1 MKMAQI
7 TCTYILVY
15 LLSPTQIVW
24 KFLFKF
30 RRLNLHK
37 VALCQCRE
45 PLPPFSQEGPVLY
58 RNFTDFA
65 TPPPNPP
72 HTHTYSANH
81 KFRLSLWLVSIVIE
95 TVDLRIFVTK
105 FDNGALLVLHPESF
119 CAENLSIC
127 KALAFSD
134 SAVKCLLY
142 LGITCYRGWGRK
154 RVLGWFGTLL
164 FHVQMDFFLSL
175 AGNFLER
182 GFP

>member
-1 MKMAQI
+1 MAQI

-15 LLSPTQIVW
+15 LFSPTQIVW

-45 PLPPFSQEGPVLY
+45 PLPPSARRAQLWTGISQIL
-58 RNFTDFA
+58 
-65 TPPPNPP
+65 PPTHPP
-72 HTHTYSANH
+72 HTHTCSTNH
-81 KFRLSLWLVSIVIE
+81 KFRLFLWLVSIVIE

-105 FDNGALLVLHPESF
+105 FDNGAILVLHPESF
-119 CAENLSIC
+119 CAENLSIW

-142 LGITCYRGWGRK
+142 LGITCYGGWGRK

-175 AGNFLER
+175 LGNFLER

>member
-1 MKMAQI
+1 MAQI

-15 LLSPTQIVW
+15 LFSPTQIVW

-45 PLPPFSQEGPVLY
+45 PLPPLVRRAQFWTGISQIL
-58 RNFTDFA
+58 
-65 TPPPNPP
+65 PPIHPP

-81 KFRLSLWLVSIVIE
+81 KFRLFLWLVSIVIE
-95 TVDLRIFVTK
+95 TVDLRIFVTQ
-105 FDNGALLVLHPESF
+105 FAILVLHPESF

-142 LGITCYRGWGRK
+142 LGITCYGGWGLK
-154 RVLGWFGTLL
+154 RVLDGLEHFFSMFKWTFSWVWRGT
-164 FHVQMDFFLSL
+164 F
-175 AGNFLER
+175 
-182 GFP
+182 